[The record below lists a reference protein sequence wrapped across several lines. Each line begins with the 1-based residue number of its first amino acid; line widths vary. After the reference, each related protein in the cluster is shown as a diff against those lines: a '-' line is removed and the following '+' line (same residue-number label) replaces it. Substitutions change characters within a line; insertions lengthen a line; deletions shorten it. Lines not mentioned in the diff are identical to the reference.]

1 MYYLSF
7 IRFIILCLLSS
18 ICLAQTGF
26 EKKYGIGM
34 MVVSY
39 DSNFVLNL
47 YATPHETDLALNVR
61 VGKDTTDESGK
72 LTFKLSDEQRT
83 WIHPETFWD
92 EEQLLHFVTLEAHQ
106 GWFKIIVDKQS
117 GKTMW
122 VLQCAALK
130 YFAWKDYLP
139 NTTGIE
145 RKNNGANPIYQCIFP
160 YKKALHFKEQE
171 GLKIIKVRGKWA
183 KIGFNP
189 ELSPHLNQYA
199 TLPKGWIKWRD
210 EEDLLIRYFL
220 R

>member
-7 IRFIILCLLSS
+7 IRLILFCLLSS
-18 ICLAQTGF
+18 TCLAQSAF
-26 EKKYGIGM
+26 EKQYGIGM
-34 MVVSY
+34 MVLSY
-39 DSNFVLNL
+39 DSTFVLNL
-47 YATPHETDLALNVR
+47 YASPHENDLALNIR
-61 VGKDTTDESGK
+61 IGKDTSDDNRA
-72 LTFKLSDEQRT
+72 LTFKLTEEQRA
-83 WIHPETFWD
+83 WMHPETFWD

-122 VLQCAALK
+122 VLQCPQLT
-130 YFAWKDYLP
+130 YFSWKNYLP

-145 RKNNGANPIYQCIFP
+145 RKNIATNPIYKNIFP

-183 KIGFNP
+183 KIGFST
-189 ELSPHLNQYA
+189 ELSPHLNQY
-199 TLPKGWIKWRD
+199 TILPKGWIKWRD